1 MNIYENISND
11 DTDDTDILID
21 NDKQLRNRKK
31 KLRTL
36 KNKPK
41 TPDNL
46 YKIKRLRVAIDE
58 YEHQLQSRF
67 TGKKKVDKTSK
78 KSTKDK
84 RKKLQDDDEYL
95 NQAYMYTQTPA
106 YKEELNALRKKE
118 EQEKLNKQKLKEQRE
133 KQRQKEEQEKQ
144 KQKQKEEQEK
154 QKRKEQQKQ
163 KEEQESKLSELY
175 KYLKTHN
182 ASSEIMYLANN
193 YTRKGY
199 LALARKFHTDKG
211 GSEEEFKLIGYI
223 KDFYIPNTVENDET
237 WTK

>member
-1 MNIYENISND
+1 MNMYENISND
-11 DTDDTDILID
+11 DTDDTDILIN
-21 NDKQLRNRKK
+21 NDKQLRNRRK

-36 KNKPK
+36 ENKP
-41 TPDNL
+41 TPENL
-46 YKIKRLRVAIDE
+46 NKIKRLRVAINE
-58 YEHQLQSRF
+58 YEHQLQSRVI
-67 TGKKKVDKTSK
+67 GKKKVDKTSK

-95 NQAYMYTQTPA
+95 EQEYKKTQTPE
-106 YKEELNALRKKE
+106 YKEELKALRKKE
-118 EQEKLNKQKLKEQRE
+118 EQEKLKKQKRKEQ
-133 KQRQKEEQEKQ
+133 QRQKEEQG
-144 KQKQKEEQEK
+144 K

-163 KEEQESKLSELY
+163 TGEQESKLSELY

-182 ASSEIMYLANN
+182 ASSEIMYLAKN

-223 KDFYIPNTVENDET
+223 KDSYIPNTVENDET